1 MQPAQPASATPKVSG
16 FRIGLLYGIILA
28 AVLIAISV
36 IGVFTRDLGG
46 GVGLAL
52 NAVSI
57 IVALVAY
64 FFAGYRAS
72 ARSGK
77 VSTGLVA
84 GLWTGLISALLSS
97 IVSIVMLLPT
107 LPTLT
112 ETENRALSDAG
123 SNVRVDDTT
132 MLVFLIIAFVIG
144 VVIIALIAL
153 GIGAIGGAVGK
164 GRAPMP
170 QLAYQESMYQSP
182 MVGGYPPQSGNYPPQ
197 SGGYPPQSG
206 GYPPQQ

>member
-1 MQPAQPASATPKVSG
+1 MQPAQPAQKVSG
-16 FRIGLLYGIILA
+16 FRIGLLYGLILA
-28 AVLIAISV
+28 VLLIAISV
-36 IGVFTRDLGG
+36 IGVFTRDLGS

-72 ARSGK
+72 ALSSK

-84 GLWTGLISALLSS
+84 GLWTGLISALLSFA
-97 IVSIVMLLPT
+97 VSIALLLPN
-107 LPTLT
+107 LSTLT

-132 MLVFLIIAFVIG
+132 ILVFLIILVIIL
-144 VVIIALIAL
+144 VIIIALIAL

-170 QLAYQESMYQSP
+170 QQIYQESMYQSP
-182 MVGGYPPQSGNYPPQ
+182 MAGGYPPQPPQPGNYPPQ

-206 GYPPQQ
+206 NYPPQQ